1 MINTNRGI
9 SPTVR
14 EGSDHSSAEPSLT
27 VGLMP
32 RSRRA
37 KPGNARY
44 TKQEMATVSHVGLF
58 RKNILLAL
66 CMLAWAFGSSPAH
79 AQDQLPELVR
89 RIKPS
94 AVAIETFDARGEKLS
109 RGSGFFVDVDRVV
122 TNRHVID
129 GAYRA
134 EVHLNSG
141 NSFQVKSVLAIDAEG
156 DLALLK
162 VDAPANLV
170 RPLSLDRTS
179 PQEGESV
186 VVIGNPF
193 GLEGSVTNGIVSA
206 VRDIPGFGRIIQI
219 TAPISPGSS
228 GSPVVNMQ
236 GQVIGVATLQIT
248 GGQSVNFAIPSD
260 RIALLDR
267 SAQTQTGTTMSLGEL
282 VAATGRNKRARAVE
296 FFRDGLSFLTKDDCQ
311 NALPYFQRATES
323 DNSYAEAWAQTGFC
337 NEKLGR
343 HAEAIEASKKAV
355 GIRPSAESF
364 FNIGLA
370 NYYLKQYRES
380 EAAYR
385 QAIKL
390 DPYNAADAYYA
401 LGLTYREWGQFDD
414 EIQAYKHALRLK
426 PDYARA
432 YDRMGQRYLQM
443 KKYAEAIEA
452 FKQLAVLR
460 PGDANALNSLGEA
473 YEALNRHDD
482 SAEAFRQAIRLKPDF
497 GKAYFNLGKTLLA
510 QGNRDAA
517 IEQYVILQNLD
528 EDWAEKLYGL
538 IYP

>member
-1 MINTNRGI
+1 MKVVMIARRNWSRTHLIVRGFI
-9 SPTVR
+9 LFALFSP
-14 EGSDHSSAEPSLT
+14 
-27 VGLMP
+27 
-32 RSRRA
+32 
-37 KPGNARY
+37 
-44 TKQEMATVSHVGLF
+44 
-58 RKNILLAL
+58 
-66 CMLAWAFGSSPAH
+66 PAH
-79 AQDQLPELVR
+79 SQDQLPDLVR

-109 RGSGFFVDVDRVV
+109 RGSGFFIDVDRIV
-122 TNRHVID
+122 TNRHVIE

-141 NSFQVKSVLAIDAEG
+141 YAYQVRSVAAVDAEG

-162 VDAPANLV
+162 IDAPANLV

-236 GQVIGVATLQIT
+236 GQVIGVATLQVT
-248 GGQSVNFAIPSD
+248 GGQSVNFAIPSE
-260 RIALLDR
+260 RIAQLNR
-267 SAQTQTGTTMSLGEL
+267 SVQVQGAQTMLLSEL
-282 VAATGRNKRARAVE
+282 VVANGRDKHARAVQL
-296 FFRDGLSFLTKDDCQ
+296 FRDGLSFLSKDDCER
-311 NALPYFQRATES
+311 ALPYFQQATES
-323 DNSYAEAWAQTGFC
+323 DSGYAEAWAQMGFC
-337 NEKLGR
+337 DEKLSR
-343 HAEAIEASKKAV
+343 HADAIEASKKAV
-355 GIRPSAESF
+355 GIRPSAESY

-370 NYYLKQYRES
+370 NYRLKQYREA

-385 QAIKL
+385 QSIKL

-401 LGLTYREWGQFDD
+401 LGLTYRDSGQFDD
-414 EIQAYKHALRLK
+414 EIQSYKQAIRLK
-426 PDYARA
+426 PDFLSA
-432 YDRMGQRYLQM
+432 YDHLGLRYLQV
-443 KKYAEAIEA
+443 KKYSEAAEA
-452 FKQLAVLR
+452 FKQVAALK
-460 PGDANALNSLGEA
+460 PGDANAQNNLGEA
-473 YEALNRHDD
+473 YEALGRHAE
-482 SAEAFRQAIRLKPDF
+482 SVEAFRQAIRLKPDF

>member
-1 MINTNRGI
+1 M
-9 SPTVR
+9 
-14 EGSDHSSAEPSLT
+14 SLI
-27 VGLMP
+27 
-32 RSRRA
+32 RA
-37 KPGNARY
+37 RFFI
-44 TKQEMATVSHVGLF
+44 TQ
-58 RKNILLAL
+58 ILLSSVCAL
-66 CMLAWAFGSSPAH
+66 IIGVFSCNAFS
-79 AQDQLPELVR
+79 QDQLPDLVR

-109 RGSGFFVDVDRVV
+109 RGSGFFIDKDRIV

-129 GAYRA
+129 GAFRA
-134 EVHLNSG
+134 EVHLSSG
-141 NSFQVKSVLAIDAEG
+141 NSFQVKNVLAVDAEG
-156 DLALLK
+156 DIALLK

-179 PQEGESV
+179 PQEGESI

-248 GGQSVNFAIPSD
+248 GGQSVNFAIPSE
-260 RIALLDR
+260 RIAQLDR
-267 SAQTQTGTTMSLGEL
+267 SAQGQAPQSLSLGEL
-282 VAATGRNKRARAVE
+282 VAATSRNKRARAVE
-296 FFRDGLSFLTKDDCQ
+296 LFRDGLSFLSKDDCQ
-311 NALPYFQRATES
+311 NALPYFQKAAES
-323 DNSYAEAWAQTGFC
+323 DADYAVAWAQMGFC
-337 NEKLGR
+337 SEKLGR

-355 GIRPSAESF
+355 SLRPSAESY

-370 NYYLKQYRES
+370 NYYLKQYREA

-385 QAIKL
+385 QAIKI

-401 LGLTYREWGQFDD
+401 LGLTYRDSGQFDD
-414 EIQAYKHALRLK
+414 EVAAYKHALHLRPEYANAYERL
-426 PDYARA
+426 A
-432 YDRMGQRYLQM
+432 QRYLQM
-443 KKYAEAIEA
+443 KRYADAIEA
-452 FKQLAVLR
+452 FKQLTMLKPAD
-460 PGDANALNSLGEA
+460 GNAQNNLGEA
-473 YEALNRHDD
+473 YVAAGRNDEAV
-482 SAEAFRQAIRLKPDF
+482 EVFRQAIRLKPDF

-510 QGNRDAA
+510 KGERDAA

-528 EDWAEKLYGL
+528 EDWAEKLYSL